1 MKDYKKSLIA
11 ISLSTIFAT
20 SFAGDYMAIIGVEE
34 SIAKKSGVIE
44 KNITQWKD
52 VGSEFN
58 CTSWTPNVNTIDY
71 GLTFEQSMDCSQ
83 NQERN
88 KDIYTVYDTG
98 AEVYEKTVTESQT
111 ITNNYTQDAIGTRN
125 FKDTQRI
132 GDWTSWI
139 NTNTHYD
146 CDTWTPN
153 VNTIDSGT
161 TFTQTR
167 NCKQDQERE
176 RNIYDV
182 WADGTET
189 LNSVEKET
197 KTITEQES
205 QSATGTK
212 NIIESERAGSWGTW
226 SDTGSHYDCDTWT
239 PSPSTI
245 DYGESFTQTR
255 DCSQNQIRSRN
266 VYDVWTDG
274 SETLNRV
281 ETENQTI
288 SEQESQSAVGTKN
301 FKDTERADP
310 WSNWTD
316 VNGHYDCGDWSP
328 ETNTIN
334 YGQSFTQTRSCKQ
347 DQTRNRD
354 VYDVWADGTET
365 LNRTETSNQTINE
378 NESRAATGSKNYITT
393 TRTGSWSGWSDSGS
407 QYDCGSWSPSTST
420 VNYGQSFTQSQ
431 SCKQNQTRSRTIYN
445 VWANGTE
452 TVKTTETDAQ
462 TINETNNRTATGS
475 KNYVTGTSYGS
486 WSSWG
491 DTGGHY
497 SCGSYSPST
506 STVNYGQSFTQTRSC
521 KQNQTRSR
529 TVYNNWADGSK
540 TVKTTETDTQTIN
553 ENESRSAT
561 GTKNYITGTSYGSWS
576 GWVDTGGHYSC
587 GSYSPD
593 PSTVNYGQSF
603 TQTRSCKQNQT
614 RSRTVYNNWAD
625 GSKTVKTTETS
636 AQTINENESRSATG
650 TKNYVTHTSTGS
662 WSSWSNS
669 GGQYSCGSYS
679 PDPSTVNYGQS
690 FTQTQTCK
698 QNQTRTQIT
707 YNHWANGTT
716 TTKSTATQSQTI
728 NVNNTRSATGTKST
742 VTSTY
747 YGSWSSWEYRGYHSQ
762 MSCDLYERER
772 FKYRTWSDGRTEAY
786 RVNWEEKCGSWTD
799 SGEYDI

>member
-1 MKDYKKSLIA
+1 MKDYNKSLIA

-20 SFAGDYMAIIGVEE
+20 SFASDYMAIIGVED

-44 KNITQWKD
+44 KNITPWKN

-88 KDIYTVYDTG
+88 KDIYTVYNTG
-98 AEVYEKTVTESQT
+98 AEVYERTVTESQT
-111 ITNNYTQDAIGTRN
+111 ITNNYTQDAIGNKN

-161 TFTQTR
+161 IFTQTR

-189 LNSVEKET
+189 LNSVEKES

-212 NIIESERAGSWGTW
+212 NIIESERADSWGTW

-245 DYGESFTQTR
+245 NYGDSFTQTR
-255 DCSQNQIRSRN
+255 DCLQNQIRSRN

-274 SETLNRV
+274 NETLNRV

-310 WSNWTD
+310 WSSWTD
-316 VNGHYDCGDWSP
+316 VNGHYSCGSYSP
-328 ETNTIN
+328 STSTVN

-378 NESRAATGSKNYITT
+378 NESR
-393 TRTGSWSGWSDSGS
+393 
-407 QYDCGSWSPSTST
+407 
-420 VNYGQSFTQSQ
+420 
-431 SCKQNQTRSRTIYN
+431 
-445 VWANGTE
+445 
-452 TVKTTETDAQ
+452 
-462 TINETNNRTATGS
+462 TATGS

-486 WSSWG
+486 WSGWS

-521 KQNQTRSR
+521 KQDQIRSR
-529 TVYNNWADGSK
+529 KVYNDWADGSR
-540 TVKTTETDTQTIN
+540 TVKSTETSTKTIN
-553 ENESRSAT
+553 ENESRNAT

-576 GWVDTGGHYSC
+576 SWSDTGGHYSC
-587 GSYSPD
+587 GSYSPST
-593 PSTVNYGQSF
+593 STVNYGQSF
-603 TQTRSCKQNQT
+603 TQTRSCKQDQT
-614 RSRTVYNNWAD
+614 RNRTVYNNWAD
-625 GSKTVKTTETS
+625 GSKTYKSKETS
-636 AQTINENESRSATG
+636 NQTINENESRSATG
-650 TKNYVTHTSTGS
+650 TKNYVTHTSKGS

-690 FTQTQTCK
+690 FTQNQTCK
-698 QNQTRTQIT
+698 QNQTRTQTT

-716 TTKSTATQSQTI
+716 TTKSTATQTKTI
-728 NVNNTRSATGTKST
+728 NVNNTRSATGTKSV

-747 YGSWSSWEYRGYHSQ
+747 YGSWSSWEYRGYHTQ
-762 MSCDLYERER
+762 MRCDLYERER

-786 RVNWEEKCGSWTD
+786 KVNWEEKCGSWTD